1 MPIKERVT
9 VSGNQLVDKG
19 KQVIHEGNARKIRL
33 IHKERTIFEIPLS
46 VGVPVAAVGIVA
58 APVLAAIGA
67 FAALVSECTI
77 EVEKVEESDQQK

>member
-1 MPIKERVT
+1 MPIKERFT
-9 VSGNQLVDKG
+9 VSGNQLVDKV
-19 KQVIHEGNARKIRL
+19 KQVIHEGNVRKIRL

-46 VGVPVAAVGIVA
+46 VGAPVAAVGIVA